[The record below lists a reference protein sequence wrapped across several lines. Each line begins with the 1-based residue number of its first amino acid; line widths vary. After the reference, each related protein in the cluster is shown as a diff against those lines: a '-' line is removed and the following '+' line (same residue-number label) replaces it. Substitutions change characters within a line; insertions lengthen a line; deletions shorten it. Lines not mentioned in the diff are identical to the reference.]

1 MRKIDVLIGVLIG
14 LLGAVIGSFIF
25 IEVFTKYTFMEG
37 ILIMK
42 SEGNLGKIIT
52 LGAILN
58 LIIFFILLKK
68 NKEMLARGVVLGTII
83 LTIITLF
90 V

>member
-1 MRKIDVLIGVLIG
+1 MKKIDILFGVLIG
-14 LLGAVIGSFIF
+14 LLGATLGSFIF
-25 IEVFTKYTFMEG
+25 IEVFTKYTFTEG

-58 LIIFFILLKK
+58 LIIFFVLLKK